1 MWGSGAGDLV
11 IIPLKSTFP
20 FPSFCPRPPH
30 LRPSQIPALLSP
42 LQGRM
47 SGYHPSDG
55 RHRIRFDDAS
65 SRLLNMRGKPFSW
78 VSPRSRAAGYSR
90 PLHEALARMGADNV
104 PPVGP
109 CNPGPALT
117 LAAAASSHPS
127 APLML
132 PLAPVAAAASASVSE
147 QSGDAATGGV
157 AVPPLGFSATVPS
170 AVLPGQRVCLFWPGD
185 GLWYPG
191 EVLRYDE
198 DQVRGHEG
206 RVGVG
211 GTRAEL
217 LGHTTVNR

>member
-1 MWGSGAGDLV
+1 
-11 IIPLKSTFP
+11 
-20 FPSFCPRPPH
+20 
-30 LRPSQIPALLSP
+30 
-42 LQGRM
+42 M

-104 PPVGP
+104 PLDGP

-117 LAAAASSHPS
+117 LAAAAAASSQPS
-127 APLML
+127 APLLL
-132 PLAPVAAAASASVSE
+132 PLAPMAASASE
-147 QSGDAATGGV
+147 QPSDAATGGV
-157 AVPPLGFSATVPS
+157 ALPPPGFSAAAPP

-198 DQVRGHEG
+198 DQVRGQEG
-206 RVGVG
+206 RG
-211 GTRAEL
+211 GE
-217 LGHTTVNR
+217 GGGGY